1 MQSAR
6 LYKYKCH
13 GLHNKASQSESYSD
27 TSHNGCSSV
36 HLFKAT
42 RVEPGVSRRD
52 QTKSLRVEYLSGC
65 TTAVPVECPP
75 DTPRVKKKGYG
86 LRSRHG
92 LPRRLRHHVGLC
104 TLRKRTS
111 SSCTPVS
118 IPGHRRP
125 PNCVPAS
132 GHFSRWTGLKH
143 LHRTV
148 LRLTFTARSCSLCLV
163 PSVHGLQMSLDP
175 RCRKLS
181 SCFQSKHLRPNWPS
195 HCWQV

>member
-75 DTPRVKKKGYG
+75 DTPRVKKIWSAFASRLAQPFAPPRWVVHVEEAHIILLHTCIHTGPPPPSE
-86 LRSRHG
+86 LRTCKWTFLAMDRPEALAPHG
-92 LPRRLRHHVGLC
+92 A
-104 TLRKRTS
+104 
-111 SSCTPVS
+111 
-118 IPGHRRP
+118 
-125 PNCVPAS
+125 AS
-132 GHFSRWTGLKH
+132 HFH
-143 LHRTV
+143 
-148 LRLTFTARSCSLCLV
+148 
-163 PSVHGLQMSLDP
+163 
-175 RCRKLS
+175 
-181 SCFQSKHLRPNWPS
+181 SKIL
-195 HCWQV
+195 